1 VKRQGFRAGRLMAV
15 TAPAVVAAVALTL
28 VGCSSSGSSSSSS
41 ASSSSSPSSGGGSAS
56 ASAASTTGKPQKIA
70 FIQLQSS
77 PLTSQ
82 VDLGANYAAS
92 QVNSTFTAQG
102 PANLDPQ
109 TAVSALTSDVSA
121 GYNGVIADAY
131 PPELWSK
138 PLANAKSAGI
148 AVATLDTGAPGT
160 AATFQVGASREGLGA
175 ALAEQFALALGK
187 NAHGTIQPGICVPGL
202 GTLVAVITGFT
213 TEMKTLEPGVTVA
226 AAFNSTGAPDTSYTA
241 WSQIIQQEPN
251 ELAFFGVCD
260 QDAASLIK
268 VKSAHPSAKYLIG
281 NVSGDDVADIQAV
294 QSGLATAL
302 IGQNG
307 FVQGYLAAK
316 YMLAQLQGGA
326 AMPTGWLSSGLE
338 VITKSNAAAAIAV
351 RNTNTAAGY
360 VAYYASTISK
370 AEAAAAAGGL
380 PPVAAQLTTLSS

>member
-1 VKRQGFRAGRLMAV
+1 MKRQGFRASRTLA
-15 TAPAVVAAVALTL
+15 VAATGVAAAAALTL
-28 VGCSSSGSSSSSS
+28 AGCSSSGSSSSSG
-41 ASSSSSPSSGGGSAS
+41 ASTSTSTSTSGSAT
-56 ASAASTTGKPQKIA
+56 ASTALKAEKIA

-82 VDLGANYAAS
+82 VDLGGTYAAS

-109 TAVSALTSDVSA
+109 TAVSALTSDISA

-131 PPELWSK
+131 PPQLWAK
-138 PLANAKSAGI
+138 PFANAKSAGLAI
-148 AVATLDTGAPGT
+148 ATADTGAAGS

-175 ALAEQFALALGK
+175 ALAQQFATALGK

-202 GTLVAVITGFT
+202 NTLVAVITGFT
-213 TEMKTLEPGVTVA
+213 QEMKTLEPGVTVA
-226 AAFNSTGAPDTSYTA
+226 SAFNSTGAPDTNYTA
-241 WSQIIQQEPN
+241 WAQLIQQDPN
-251 ELAFFGVCD
+251 DLAYFGVCD

-268 VKSAHPSAKYLIG
+268 VKSSHPGAKYLIG
-281 NVSGDDVADIQAV
+281 NVSGDDVADIKAV
-294 QSGLATAL
+294 QSGQMTAL

-307 FVQGYLAAK
+307 FVMGYLAAK
-316 YMLAQLQGGA
+316 YMLAALQGGTA
-326 AMPTGWLSSGLE
+326 LPTGWLSSGLE

-360 VAYYASTISK
+360 LSYYASTISK
-370 AEAAAAAGGL
+370 AEAAETAGGL
-380 PPVAAQLTTLSS
+380 PSVAAQLTTLSS